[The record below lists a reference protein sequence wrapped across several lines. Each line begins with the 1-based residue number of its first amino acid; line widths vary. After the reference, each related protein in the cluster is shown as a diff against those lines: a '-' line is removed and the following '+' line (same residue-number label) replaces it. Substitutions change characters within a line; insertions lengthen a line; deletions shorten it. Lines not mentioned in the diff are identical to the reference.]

1 MSGQDA
7 LERRLIQLEELLSHH
22 EHNYQQLN
30 EVVLGLR
37 EEVDALR
44 GSITERLKRLESM
57 ADDPASFQRPDERP
71 PHY

>member
-1 MSGQDA
+1 MSVQNA
-7 LERRLIQLEELLSHH
+7 LEKRLIQLEELLSHH

-30 EVVLGLR
+30 EVVLGMR

-44 GSITERLKRLESM
+44 ASFTERLKRLESLV
-57 ADDPASFQRPDERP
+57 DDPASFQRPDERP